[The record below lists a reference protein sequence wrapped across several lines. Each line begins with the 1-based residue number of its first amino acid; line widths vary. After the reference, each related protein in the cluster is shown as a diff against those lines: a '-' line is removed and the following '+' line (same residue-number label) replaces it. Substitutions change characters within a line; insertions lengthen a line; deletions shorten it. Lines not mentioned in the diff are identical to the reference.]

1 MVNAKLLNDNHRTS
15 FVSTIQHLF
24 QMPSEKFKLA
34 ILVSGHGSNLQAI
47 IDSIEENNLT
57 AEISL
62 ILSNVPDAY
71 ALQRGKKHGLE
82 SVFLD
87 PKYFSSRDDYEKRM
101 IELLKTKSIDLVC
114 LAGFMRILGKKFI
127 KAFSRKIINI
137 HPSLLP
143 AFPGLNVQKKAL
155 EHGVKFSGCT
165 VHFVNE
171 EVDGGAIILQAVVP
185 ILDADDAQS
194 LSDRILEQEH
204 IIYPEAI
211 RLIIEDNLVFS
222 GRRVAQKT
230 REN

>member
-1 MVNAKLLNDNHRTS
+1 
-15 FVSTIQHLF
+15 
-24 QMPSEKFKLA
+24 MPSEKFKLA
-34 ILVSGHGSNLQAI
+34 VLVSGRGSNLQAI
-47 IDSIEENNLT
+47 IDSIEENNLA

-82 SVFLD
+82 SIFLD
-87 PKYFSSRDDYEKRM
+87 PKSFSSRDDYEKQM
-101 IELLKTKSIDLVC
+101 IELLQTKSIDLVC

-127 KAFSRKIINI
+127 EAFSGKIINI

-143 AFPGLNVQKKAL
+143 AFPGLNVQEKAL
-155 EHGVKFSGCT
+155 QHGVRFSGCT

-171 EVDGGAIILQAVVP
+171 EVDGGAIISQAVVP
-185 ILDADDAQS
+185 ILDADDTQS

-211 RLIIEDNLVFS
+211 RLIIEDRLEFS
-222 GRRVAQKT
+222 GRRVVRKT
-230 REN
+230 RGN

>member
-1 MVNAKLLNDNHRTS
+1 
-15 FVSTIQHLF
+15 
-24 QMPSEKFKLA
+24 MPSEKFKLA
-34 ILVSGHGSNLQAI
+34 VLVSGRGSNLQAI
-47 IDSIEENNLT
+47 IDSIEKNNLA

-82 SVFLD
+82 SIFLD
-87 PKYFSSRDDYEKRM
+87 PKSFSSRDDYEKQM
-101 IELLKTKSIDLVC
+101 IELLQTKSIDLVC

-127 KAFSRKIINI
+127 EAFSGKIINI

-143 AFPGLNVQKKAL
+143 AFSGLNVQEKAL
-155 EHGVKFSGCT
+155 QHGVRFSGCT

-171 EVDGGAIILQAVVP
+171 EVDGGAIISQAVVP
-185 ILDADDAQS
+185 ILDADDTQS

-211 RLIIEDNLVFS
+211 RLVIEDRLEFS
-222 GRRVAQKT
+222 GRRVVRKT

>member
-1 MVNAKLLNDNHRTS
+1 
-15 FVSTIQHLF
+15 
-24 QMPSEKFKLA
+24 MPSEKFKLA
-34 ILVSGHGSNLQAI
+34 VLVSGRGSNLQAI
-47 IDSIEENNLT
+47 IDSIEKNSLA

-87 PKYFSSRDDYEKRM
+87 PKSFSNRDDYEKQM
-101 IELLKTKSIDLVC
+101 IELLRSKSIDLVC

-127 KAFSRKIINI
+127 EAFSGKIINI

-143 AFPGLNVQKKAL
+143 AFPGLNVQEKAL

-171 EVDGGAIILQAVVP
+171 EVDGGAIILQAAVP
-185 ILDADDAQS
+185 ILDEDDAQS
-194 LSDRILEQEH
+194 LSRRILEQEH

-211 RLIIEDNLVFS
+211 RLIIEDNLEFS
-222 GRRVAQKT
+222 GRRVTRKT
-230 REN
+230 RGN

>member
-1 MVNAKLLNDNHRTS
+1 
-15 FVSTIQHLF
+15 
-24 QMPSEKFKLA
+24 MPSEKFKLA
-34 ILVSGHGSNLQAI
+34 VLVSGRGSNLQAI
-47 IDSIEENNLT
+47 IDSIEKNSLA

-62 ILSNVPDAY
+62 IMSNVSDAY

-82 SVFLD
+82 SIFLD
-87 PKYFSSRDDYEKRM
+87 SKSFSSRDDYEKQM
-101 IELLKTKSIDLVC
+101 IELLQTKSIDLVC

-127 KAFSRKIINI
+127 EAFSGKIINI

-143 AFPGLNVQKKAL
+143 AFPGLNVQEKAL
-155 EHGVKFSGCT
+155 QHGVRFSGCT

-171 EVDGGAIILQAVVP
+171 EVDGGAIISQAVVP
-185 ILDADDAQS
+185 ILDADDTQS

-211 RLIIEDNLVFS
+211 RLIIEDRLELS
-222 GRRVAQKT
+222 GRRVVRKT

>member
-1 MVNAKLLNDNHRTS
+1 
-15 FVSTIQHLF
+15 
-24 QMPSEKFKLA
+24 MPSEKFKLA
-34 ILVSGHGSNLQAI
+34 VLVSGRGSNLQAI
-47 IDSIEENNLT
+47 IDNIEKNNLE

-82 SVFLD
+82 SVFLN
-87 PKYFSSRDDYEKRM
+87 PKNFSSRDDYEKKM

-127 KAFSRKIINI
+127 EAFSGKIINI

-143 AFPGLNVQKKAL
+143 AFPGLNVQEKAL
-155 EHGVKFSGCT
+155 EHGAKFSGCT

-171 EVDGGAIILQAVVP
+171 EVDGGAIILQAIVP
-185 ILDADDAQS
+185 ILDDDDVQS
-194 LSDRILEQEH
+194 LSDRILKQEH

-211 RLIIEDNLVFS
+211 RLIIEDKLEFS
-222 GRRVAQKT
+222 GRRVIRKT
-230 REN
+230 RGN

>member
-1 MVNAKLLNDNHRTS
+1 
-15 FVSTIQHLF
+15 
-24 QMPSEKFKLA
+24 MPSEKFKLA
-34 ILVSGHGSNLQAI
+34 VLVSGRGSNLQAI
-47 IDSIEENNLT
+47 IDSIEKNNLA

-82 SVFLD
+82 SIFLD
-87 PKYFSSRDDYEKRM
+87 PKSFSSRDDYEKQM
-101 IELLKTKSIDLVC
+101 IELLQTKSIDLVC

-127 KAFSRKIINI
+127 EAFSGKIINI

-143 AFPGLNVQKKAL
+143 AFPGLNVQEKAL
-155 EHGVKFSGCT
+155 KHGVRFSGCT

-171 EVDGGAIILQAVVP
+171 EVDGGAIISQAVVP
-185 ILDADDAQS
+185 ILDADDTQS

-211 RLIIEDNLVFS
+211 RLVIEDRLEFS
-222 GRRVAQKT
+222 GRRVVRKT
-230 REN
+230 RGN

>member
-1 MVNAKLLNDNHRTS
+1 
-15 FVSTIQHLF
+15 
-24 QMPSEKFKLA
+24 MPSEKFKLA
-34 ILVSGHGSNLQAI
+34 VLVSGRGSNLQAI
-47 IDSIEENNLT
+47 IDSIEKNNLA

-82 SVFLD
+82 SIFLD
-87 PKYFSSRDDYEKRM
+87 PKSFSSRDDYEKQM
-101 IELLKTKSIDLVC
+101 IELLQTKSIDLVC

-127 KAFSRKIINI
+127 DAFSGKIINI

-143 AFPGLNVQKKAL
+143 AFPGLNVQEKAL
-155 EHGVKFSGCT
+155 KHGVRFSGCT

-171 EVDGGAIILQAVVP
+171 EVDGGAIISQAVVP
-185 ILDADDAQS
+185 ILDADDTQS

-211 RLIIEDNLVFS
+211 RLIIEDRLGFS
-222 GRRVAQKT
+222 GRRVVRKT
-230 REN
+230 RGN

>member
-1 MVNAKLLNDNHRTS
+1 
-15 FVSTIQHLF
+15 
-24 QMPSEKFKLA
+24 MPTEKFKLA
-34 ILVSGHGSNLQAI
+34 VLVSGRGSNLQAI
-47 IDSIEENNLT
+47 IDSIEKNNLE

-82 SVFLD
+82 SIFLD
-87 PKYFSSRDDYEKRM
+87 PKSFSSRDDYEKQM
-101 IELLKTKSIDLVC
+101 IELLQTKSIDLVC

-127 KAFSRKIINI
+127 EAFSGKIINI

-143 AFPGLNVQKKAL
+143 AFPGLNVQEKAL
-155 EHGVKFSGCT
+155 QHGVRFSGCT

-171 EVDGGAIILQAVVP
+171 EVDGGAIISQAVVP
-185 ILDADDAQS
+185 ILEADDTQS

-211 RLIIEDNLVFS
+211 RLVIEDRLEFS
-222 GRRVAQKT
+222 GRRVVRKT
-230 REN
+230 RGN

>member
-1 MVNAKLLNDNHRTS
+1 
-15 FVSTIQHLF
+15 
-24 QMPSEKFKLA
+24 MPSEKFKLA
-34 ILVSGHGSNLQAI
+34 VLVSGRGSNLQAI
-47 IDSIEENNLT
+47 IDSIEESNLT

-62 ILSNVPDAY
+62 ILSNVPEAY

-127 KAFSRKIINI
+127 KAFPRKIINI

-185 ILDADDAQS
+185 ILDADDLQS

-222 GRRVAQKT
+222 GRQVAQKT

>member
-1 MVNAKLLNDNHRTS
+1 
-15 FVSTIQHLF
+15 
-24 QMPSEKFKLA
+24 MPSEKFKLA
-34 ILVSGHGSNLQAI
+34 VLVSGCGSNLQAI
-47 IDSIEENNLT
+47 IDSIEENNLA

-87 PKYFSSRDDYEKRM
+87 PKDFPNRDDYEKRM
-101 IELLKTKSIDLVC
+101 IEILQTKSIDLVC

-127 KAFSRKIINI
+127 KAFPRKIINI

-211 RLIIEDNLVFS
+211 RLIIEDNLDFS
-222 GRRVAQKT
+222 GRRVARKT
-230 REN
+230 KEN

>member
-1 MVNAKLLNDNHRTS
+1 
-15 FVSTIQHLF
+15 
-24 QMPSEKFKLA
+24 MPSEKFKLA
-34 ILVSGHGSNLQAI
+34 VLVSGRGSNLQAI
-47 IDSIEENNLT
+47 IDSIEKNSLA

-62 ILSNVPDAY
+62 IMSNVSDAY

-82 SVFLD
+82 SIFLD
-87 PKYFSSRDDYEKRM
+87 PKSFSSRDDYEKQM
-101 IELLKTKSIDLVC
+101 IELLQTKSIDLVC

-127 KAFSRKIINI
+127 EAFSGKIINI

-143 AFPGLNVQKKAL
+143 AFPGLNVQEKAL
-155 EHGVKFSGCT
+155 QHGVRFSGCT

-171 EVDGGAIILQAVVP
+171 EVDGGAIISQAVVP
-185 ILDADDAQS
+185 ILDADDTQS

-211 RLIIEDNLVFS
+211 RLIIEDRLEFS
-222 GRRVAQKT
+222 GRRVVRKT